1 MADLPIACTLS
12 PEALEARR
20 QNLLHALVR
29 RARARHDLPEGLRLE
44 FAAADGVLD
53 EIARAVDAERRCC
66 RFLEFT
72 IAVAPAGGPITLD
85 VTGPPGTSGFLST
98 LFDPS

>member
-1 MADLPIACTLS
+1 MDLPIACTLS

-20 QNLLHALVR
+20 QNLLNALVR
-29 RARARHDLPEGLRLE
+29 RANARRDLPAGLRLE
-44 FAAADGVLD
+44 FAAEDGVLD

-85 VTGPPGTSGFLST
+85 LTGPPGTAEFLST